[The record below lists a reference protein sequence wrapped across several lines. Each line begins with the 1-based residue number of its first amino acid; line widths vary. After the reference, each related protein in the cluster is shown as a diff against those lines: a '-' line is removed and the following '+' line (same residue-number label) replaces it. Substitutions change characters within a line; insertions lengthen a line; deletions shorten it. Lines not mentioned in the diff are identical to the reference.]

1 MRLNKFIGDS
11 FLMILSSGI
20 AQVILIITTP
30 IITRLYS
37 PAEFGEFTIFSNIAM
52 ILIPII
58 NARYDLL
65 IVNAKND
72 RSANILS
79 QISFLISL
87 LILLILIPILAISAW
102 LYPNFILD
110 FIFIIIMLF
119 LVSLTNIFT
128 NYLNKE
134 RKYKVLSL
142 INVFRAGSM
151 ALLQIIFGLLSL
163 GSLGLIIG
171 FSLSYITGIT
181 LGYKTFKKHFNI
193 VRNKEETKA
202 LFLENKNQLVYS
214 TPSILLNSLSFS
226 VVVFFIG
233 ILYTNTEVGIYG
245 MAIRVLGIPVTII
258 SLGLSKIFMQQANDY
273 YIERG
278 NFRNLLLKFS
288 STLVIV
294 SIILYVPLYL
304 FSEEL
309 VNILL
314 GHSWVDAIT
323 VIKIVIPLFVI
334 RLIVS
339 TVSLSVIV
347 LQKQQ
352 LELIL
357 QALFLIGTTVTFV
370 ISKMLNLTFLN
381 FVSINTAV
389 LIVSYMIFF
398 IALYYF
404 AKNKQFKNSWS
415 KFINKKDVD

>member
-37 PAEFGEFTIFSNIAM
+37 PTEFGEFTIFSNIAM

-65 IVNAKND
+65 IVNTKND

-87 LILLILIPILAISAW
+87 LILLMLIPIFAISAW

-151 ALLQIIFGLLSL
+151 ALLQIIFGLLAL

-171 FSLSYITGIT
+171 FSLSYIAGIT

-193 VRNKEETKA
+193 VRDKEETKA

-273 YIERG
+273 YIEYG

-288 STLVIV
+288 SILVIV

-357 QALFLIGTTVTFV
+357 QALFLIGTTATFV

-381 FVSINTAV
+381 FVSINTVV

-404 AKNKQFKNSWS
+404 AKNKQFKNS
-415 KFINKKDVD
+415 

>member
-37 PAEFGEFTIFSNIAM
+37 PTEFGEFTIFSNIAM

-65 IVNAKND
+65 IVNTKND

-87 LILLILIPILAISAW
+87 LILLILIPIFAISAW

-151 ALLQIIFGLLSL
+151 ALLQIIFGLLAL

-171 FSLSYITGIT
+171 FSLSYIAGIT

-193 VRNKEETKA
+193 VRDKEETKA

-258 SLGLSKIFMQQANDY
+258 SLGLSKIFMQKANDY
-273 YIERG
+273 YIEHG

-288 STLVIV
+288 FILVIV

-357 QALFLIGTTVTFV
+357 QALFLIGTTATFV

-381 FVSINTAV
+381 FVSINTIV

-404 AKNKQFKNSWS
+404 AKNKQFKNS
-415 KFINKKDVD
+415 

>member
-37 PAEFGEFTIFSNIAM
+37 PTEFGEFTIFSNIAM

-65 IVNAKND
+65 IVNTKND
-72 RSANILS
+72 RSANILL

-87 LILLILIPILAISAW
+87 LILLILIPIFAISAW

-151 ALLQIIFGLLSL
+151 ALLQIIFGLLAL

-171 FSLSYITGIT
+171 FSLSYIAGIT

-193 VRNKEETKA
+193 VRDKEETKA

-273 YIERG
+273 YIEHG

-288 STLVIV
+288 FILVIV

-323 VIKIVIPLFVI
+323 VIKIVIPLFVM

-357 QALFLIGTTVTFV
+357 QALFLIGTTATFV

-381 FVSINTAV
+381 FVSINTIV
-389 LIVSYMIFF
+389 LIVSYVTFF

-404 AKNKQFKNSWS
+404 AKNKQFKNS
-415 KFINKKDVD
+415 

>member
-370 ISKMLNLTFLN
+370 ISKILNLTFLN

-404 AKNKQFKNSWS
+404 AKNKQFKNS
-415 KFINKKDVD
+415 

>member
-37 PAEFGEFTIFSNIAM
+37 PTEFGEFTIFSNIAM

-65 IVNAKND
+65 IVNTKND

-87 LILLILIPILAISAW
+87 LILLILIPIFAISAW

-151 ALLQIIFGLLSL
+151 ALLQIIFGLLAL

-171 FSLSYITGIT
+171 FSLSYIAGIT

-193 VRNKEETKA
+193 VRDKEETKA

-273 YIERG
+273 YIEHG

-288 STLVIV
+288 SILVIV

-381 FVSINTAV
+381 FVSI
-389 LIVSYMIFF
+389 
-398 IALYYF
+398 
-404 AKNKQFKNSWS
+404 
-415 KFINKKDVD
+415 

>member
-37 PAEFGEFTIFSNIAM
+37 PTEFGEFTIFSNIAM

-65 IVNAKND
+65 IVNTKND

-87 LILLILIPILAISAW
+87 LILLILIPIFAISAW

-151 ALLQIIFGLLSL
+151 ALLQIIFGLLAL

-171 FSLSYITGIT
+171 FSLSYIAGIT

-193 VRNKEETKA
+193 VRDKEETKA

-273 YIERG
+273 YIEHG

-288 STLVIV
+288 SILVIV

-370 ISKMLNLTFLN
+370 ISKMLNLTF
-381 FVSINTAV
+381 
-389 LIVSYMIFF
+389 
-398 IALYYF
+398 
-404 AKNKQFKNSWS
+404 
-415 KFINKKDVD
+415 

>member
-37 PAEFGEFTIFSNIAM
+37 PTEFGEFTIFSNIAM

-65 IVNAKND
+65 IVNTKND

-87 LILLILIPILAISAW
+87 LILLILIPIFAISAW

-151 ALLQIIFGLLSL
+151 ALLQIIFGLLAL

-171 FSLSYITGIT
+171 FSLSYIAGIT

-193 VRNKEETKA
+193 VRGKEETKA

-273 YIERG
+273 YIEHG
-278 NFRNLLLKFS
+278 SFRNLLLKFS
-288 STLVIV
+288 SILVIV
-294 SIILYVPLYL
+294 SIILYMPLYL

-381 FVSINTAV
+381 FVSINTVV

-404 AKNKQFKNSWS
+404 AKNKQFKNS
-415 KFINKKDVD
+415 

>member
-37 PAEFGEFTIFSNIAM
+37 PTEFGEFTIFSNIAM

-65 IVNAKND
+65 IVNTKND

-87 LILLILIPILAISAW
+87 LILLILIPIFAISAW

-110 FIFIIIMLF
+110 FIFSIIMLF

-151 ALLQIIFGLLSL
+151 ALLQIIFGLLAL

-171 FSLSYITGIT
+171 FSLSYIAGIT

-193 VRNKEETKA
+193 VRDKEETKA

-273 YIERG
+273 YIEHG
-278 NFRNLLLKFS
+278 SFRNLLLKFS
-288 STLVIV
+288 SILVIV
-294 SIILYVPLYL
+294 SIILYMPLYL

-381 FVSINTAV
+381 FVSINTVV

-404 AKNKQFKNSWS
+404 AKNKQFKNS
-415 KFINKKDVD
+415 

>member
-37 PAEFGEFTIFSNIAM
+37 PAEFGKFTIFSNIAM

-404 AKNKQFKNSWS
+404 AKNKQFKNS
-415 KFINKKDVD
+415 

>member
-37 PAEFGEFTIFSNIAM
+37 PTEFGEFTIFSNIAM

-65 IVNAKND
+65 IVNTKND

-87 LILLILIPILAISAW
+87 LILLILIPIFTISAC

-151 ALLQIIFGLLSL
+151 ALLQIIFGLLAL

-171 FSLSYITGIT
+171 FSLSYIAGIT

-193 VRNKEETKA
+193 VRDKEETKA

-273 YIERG
+273 YIEHG

-288 STLVIV
+288 SILVIV

-357 QALFLIGTTVTFV
+357 QALFLIGTTATFV

-381 FVSINTAV
+381 FVSINTIV

-404 AKNKQFKNSWS
+404 AKNKQFKNS
-415 KFINKKDVD
+415 

>member
-37 PAEFGEFTIFSNIAM
+37 PTEFGEFTIFSNIAM

-65 IVNAKND
+65 IVNTKND

-87 LILLILIPILAISAW
+87 LILLILIPIFAISAW

-151 ALLQIIFGLLSL
+151 ALLQIIFGLLAL

-171 FSLSYITGIT
+171 FSLSYIAGIT

-193 VRNKEETKA
+193 VRDKEETKA

-273 YIERG
+273 YIEYG

-288 STLVIV
+288 SILVIV

-357 QALFLIGTTVTFV
+357 QALFLIGTTATFV
-370 ISKMLNLTFLN
+370 ISKMLNLTF
-381 FVSINTAV
+381 
-389 LIVSYMIFF
+389 
-398 IALYYF
+398 
-404 AKNKQFKNSWS
+404 
-415 KFINKKDVD
+415 

>member
-37 PAEFGEFTIFSNIAM
+37 PTEFGEFTIFSNIAM

-65 IVNAKND
+65 IVNTKND

-87 LILLILIPILAISAW
+87 LILLILIPIFAISAW

-151 ALLQIIFGLLSL
+151 ALLQIIFGLLAL

-171 FSLSYITGIT
+171 FSLSYIAGIT

-193 VRNKEETKA
+193 VRDKEETKA

-273 YIERG
+273 YIEHG

-288 STLVIV
+288 SILVIV

-314 GHSWVDAIT
+314 GHSWIDAIT

-381 FVSINTAV
+381 FVSINTVV

-404 AKNKQFKNSWS
+404 AKNKQFKNS
-415 KFINKKDVD
+415 

>member
-37 PAEFGEFTIFSNIAM
+37 PTEFGEFTIFSNIAM

-65 IVNAKND
+65 IVNTKND

-87 LILLILIPILAISAW
+87 LILLILIPIFAISAW

-151 ALLQIIFGLLSL
+151 ALLQIIFGLLAL

-171 FSLSYITGIT
+171 FSLSYIAGIT

-193 VRNKEETKA
+193 VRDKEETKA

-273 YIERG
+273 YIEHG

-288 STLVIV
+288 SILVIV

-357 QALFLIGTTVTFV
+357 QALFLIGATVTFV

-381 FVSINTAV
+381 FVSINTVV
-389 LIVSYMIFF
+389 LILSYMIFF

-404 AKNKQFKNSWS
+404 AKNKQFKNS
-415 KFINKKDVD
+415 

>member
-37 PAEFGEFTIFSNIAM
+37 PTEFGEFTIFSNIAM

-65 IVNAKND
+65 IVNTKND

-87 LILLILIPILAISAW
+87 LILLILIPIFAISAW

-151 ALLQIIFGLLSL
+151 ALLQIIFGLLAL

-171 FSLSYITGIT
+171 FSLSYIAGIT

-193 VRNKEETKA
+193 VRDKEETKA

-233 ILYTNTEVGIYG
+233 ILYANTEVGIYG

-273 YIERG
+273 YIEYG

-288 STLVIV
+288 SILVIV

-357 QALFLIGTTVTFV
+357 QALFLIGTTATFV

-381 FVSINTAV
+381 FVSINTVV

-404 AKNKQFKNSWS
+404 AKNKQFKNS
-415 KFINKKDVD
+415 

>member
-37 PAEFGEFTIFSNIAM
+37 PTEFGEFTIFSNIAM

-65 IVNAKND
+65 IVNTKND

-87 LILLILIPILAISAW
+87 LILLILIPIFAISAW

-151 ALLQIIFGLLSL
+151 ALLQIIFGLLAL

-171 FSLSYITGIT
+171 FSLSYIAGIT

-193 VRNKEETKA
+193 VRDKEETKA

-273 YIERG
+273 YIEYG

-288 STLVIV
+288 SILVIV

-339 TVSLSVIV
+339 TASLSVIV

-357 QALFLIGTTVTFV
+357 QALFLIGTTATFV

-381 FVSINTAV
+381 FVSINTVV

-404 AKNKQFKNSWS
+404 AKNKQFKNS
-415 KFINKKDVD
+415 

>member
-37 PAEFGEFTIFSNIAM
+37 PTEFGEFTIFSNIAM

-65 IVNAKND
+65 IVNTKND

-87 LILLILIPILAISAW
+87 LILLILIPIFAISAW

-151 ALLQIIFGLLSL
+151 ALLQIIFGLLAL

-171 FSLSYITGIT
+171 FSLSYIAGIT

-193 VRNKEETKA
+193 VRDKEETKA

-273 YIERG
+273 YIEHG

-288 STLVIV
+288 SILVIV

-381 FVSINTAV
+381 FVSINTVV

-404 AKNKQFKNSWS
+404 C
-415 KFINKKDVD
+415 

>member
-37 PAEFGEFTIFSNIAM
+37 PTEFGEFTIFSNIAM

-65 IVNAKND
+65 IVNTKND

-87 LILLILIPILAISAW
+87 LILLILIPIFAISAW

-151 ALLQIIFGLLSL
+151 ALLQIIFGLLAL

-171 FSLSYITGIT
+171 FSLSYIAGIT

-193 VRNKEETKA
+193 VRDKEETKA

-273 YIERG
+273 YIEHG

-288 STLVIV
+288 FILVIV

-381 FVSINTAV
+381 FVSINTVV

-404 AKNKQFKNSWS
+404 AKNK
-415 KFINKKDVD
+415 

>member
-37 PAEFGEFTIFSNIAM
+37 PTEFGEFTIFSNIAM

-65 IVNAKND
+65 IVNTKND

-87 LILLILIPILAISAW
+87 LILLILIPIFAISAC
-102 LYPNFILD
+102 LYLNFILD

-151 ALLQIIFGLLSL
+151 ALLQIIFGLLAL

-171 FSLSYITGIT
+171 FSLSYIAGIT

-193 VRNKEETKA
+193 VRDKEETKA

-273 YIERG
+273 YIEHG

-288 STLVIV
+288 SILVIV

-357 QALFLIGTTVTFV
+357 QALFLIGTTATFV

-381 FVSINTAV
+381 FVSINTIV

-404 AKNKQFKNSWS
+404 AKNKQFKNS
-415 KFINKKDVD
+415 

>member
-37 PAEFGEFTIFSNIAM
+37 PTEFGEFTIFSNIAM

-65 IVNAKND
+65 IVNTKND

-87 LILLILIPILAISAW
+87 LILLILIPIFAISAW

-151 ALLQIIFGLLSL
+151 ALLQIIFGLLAL

-171 FSLSYITGIT
+171 FSLSYIAGIT

-193 VRNKEETKA
+193 VRDKEETKA

-273 YIERG
+273 YIEYG

-288 STLVIV
+288 SILVIV

-357 QALFLIGTTVTFV
+357 QALFLIGTTATFV

-381 FVSINTAV
+381 FVSINTV
-389 LIVSYMIFF
+389 FLIVSYMIFF

-404 AKNKQFKNSWS
+404 AKNKQFKNS
-415 KFINKKDVD
+415 

>member
-151 ALLQIIFGLLSL
+151 TLLQIIFGLLSL

-273 YIERG
+273 YIEHG

-404 AKNKQFKNSWS
+404 AKNKQFKNS
-415 KFINKKDVD
+415 

>member
-37 PAEFGEFTIFSNIAM
+37 PTEFGEFTIFSNIAM

-65 IVNAKND
+65 IVNTKND

-87 LILLILIPILAISAW
+87 LILLILIPIFAISAW

-151 ALLQIIFGLLSL
+151 ALLQIIFGLLAL

-171 FSLSYITGIT
+171 FSLSYIAGIT

-193 VRNKEETKA
+193 VRDKEETKA

-273 YIERG
+273 YIEHG

-288 STLVIV
+288 SILVIV

-339 TVSLSVIV
+339 TVSLSVLV

-381 FVSINTAV
+381 FVSINTVV
-389 LIVSYMIFF
+389 LILSYMIFF

-404 AKNKQFKNSWS
+404 AKNKQFKNS
-415 KFINKKDVD
+415 

>member
-37 PAEFGEFTIFSNIAM
+37 PTEFGEFTIFSNIAM

-65 IVNAKND
+65 IVNTKND

-87 LILLILIPILAISAW
+87 LILLILIPIFAISAW

-110 FIFIIIMLF
+110 FIFIIIILF

-151 ALLQIIFGLLSL
+151 ALLQIIFGLLAL

-171 FSLSYITGIT
+171 FSLSYIAGIT

-193 VRNKEETKA
+193 VRDKEETKA

-273 YIERG
+273 YIEHG

-288 STLVIV
+288 SILVIV

-381 FVSINTAV
+381 FVSINTVV
-389 LIVSYMIFF
+389 LILSYMIFF

-404 AKNKQFKNSWS
+404 AKNKQFKNS
-415 KFINKKDVD
+415 

>member
-37 PAEFGEFTIFSNIAM
+37 PTEFGEFTIFSNIAM

-65 IVNAKND
+65 IVNTKND

-87 LILLILIPILAISAW
+87 LILLILIPIFAISAW

-151 ALLQIIFGLLSL
+151 ALLQIIFGLLVL

-171 FSLSYITGIT
+171 FSLSYIAGIT

-193 VRNKEETKA
+193 VRDKEETKA

-273 YIERG
+273 YIEYG

-288 STLVIV
+288 SILVIV

-357 QALFLIGTTVTFV
+357 QALFLIGTTATFV

-381 FVSINTAV
+381 FVSINTVV

-404 AKNKQFKNSWS
+404 AKNKQFKNS
-415 KFINKKDVD
+415 

>member
-37 PAEFGEFTIFSNIAM
+37 PTEFGEFTIFSNIAM

-65 IVNAKND
+65 IVNTKND

-87 LILLILIPILAISAW
+87 LILLILIPIFAISAW

-151 ALLQIIFGLLSL
+151 ALLQIIFGLLAL

-171 FSLSYITGIT
+171 FSLSYIAGIT

-193 VRNKEETKA
+193 VRDKEETKA

-258 SLGLSKIFMQQANDY
+258 SLGLSKIFMQQVNDY
-273 YIERG
+273 YIEHG

-288 STLVIV
+288 SILVIV

-381 FVSINTAV
+381 FVSINTVV

-404 AKNKQFKNSWS
+404 AKNKQFKNS
-415 KFINKKDVD
+415 

>member
-37 PAEFGEFTIFSNIAM
+37 PTEFGEFTIFSNIAM

-65 IVNAKND
+65 IVNTKND

-87 LILLILIPILAISAW
+87 LILLILIPIFAISAW

-151 ALLQIIFGLLSL
+151 ALLQIIFGLLAL

-171 FSLSYITGIT
+171 FSLSYIAGIT

-193 VRNKEETKA
+193 VRDREETKA

-273 YIERG
+273 YIEHG

-288 STLVIV
+288 SILVIV

-381 FVSINTAV
+381 FVSINTVV

-404 AKNKQFKNSWS
+404 AKNKQFKNS
-415 KFINKKDVD
+415 

>member
-37 PAEFGEFTIFSNIAM
+37 PAEFGEFTIFSNVAM

-404 AKNKQFKNSWS
+404 AKNKQFKNS
-415 KFINKKDVD
+415 

>member
-1 MRLNKFIGDS
+1 
-11 FLMILSSGI
+11 
-20 AQVILIITTP
+20 
-30 IITRLYS
+30 
-37 PAEFGEFTIFSNIAM
+37 
-52 ILIPII
+52 
-58 NARYDLL
+58 
-65 IVNAKND
+65 KND

-87 LILLILIPILAISAW
+87 LILLILIPIFAISAW

-151 ALLQIIFGLLSL
+151 ALLQIIFGLLAL

-171 FSLSYITGIT
+171 FSLSYIAGIT

-193 VRNKEETKA
+193 VRDKEETKA

-273 YIERG
+273 YIEYG

-288 STLVIV
+288 SILVIV

-357 QALFLIGTTVTFV
+357 QALFLIGTTATFV

-381 FVSINTAV
+381 FVSINTVV

-404 AKNKQFKNSWS
+404 AKNKQFKNS
-415 KFINKKDVD
+415 

>member
-20 AQVILIITTP
+20 AQVILIITTT

-37 PAEFGEFTIFSNIAM
+37 PTEFGEFTIFSNIAM

-65 IVNAKND
+65 IVNTKND

-87 LILLILIPILAISAW
+87 LILLILIPIFAISAW

-151 ALLQIIFGLLSL
+151 ALLQIIFGLLAL

-171 FSLSYITGIT
+171 FSLSYIAGIT

-193 VRNKEETKA
+193 VRDKEETKA

-273 YIERG
+273 YIEHG

-288 STLVIV
+288 SILVIV

-381 FVSINTAV
+381 FVSINTVV

-404 AKNKQFKNSWS
+404 AKNKQFKNS
-415 KFINKKDVD
+415 

>member
-37 PAEFGEFTIFSNIAM
+37 PTEFGEFTIFSNIAM

-65 IVNAKND
+65 IVNTKND

-87 LILLILIPILAISAW
+87 LILLILIPIFTISAW

-151 ALLQIIFGLLSL
+151 ALLQIIFGLLAL

-171 FSLSYITGIT
+171 FSLSYIAGIT

-193 VRNKEETKA
+193 VRDKEETKA

-273 YIERG
+273 YIEYG

-288 STLVIV
+288 SILVIV

-357 QALFLIGTTVTFV
+357 QALFLIGTTATFV

-381 FVSINTAV
+381 FVSINTVV

-404 AKNKQFKNSWS
+404 AKNKQFKNS
-415 KFINKKDVD
+415 

>member
-37 PAEFGEFTIFSNIAM
+37 PTEFGEFTIFSNIAM

-65 IVNAKND
+65 IVNTKND

-87 LILLILIPILAISAW
+87 LILLILIPIFAISAW

-151 ALLQIIFGLLSL
+151 SLLQIIFGLLAL

-171 FSLSYITGIT
+171 FSLSYIAGIT

-193 VRNKEETKA
+193 VRDKEETKA

-273 YIERG
+273 YIEHG

-288 STLVIV
+288 SILVIV

-381 FVSINTAV
+381 FVSINTVV

-404 AKNKQFKNSWS
+404 AKNKQFKNS
-415 KFINKKDVD
+415 

>member
-37 PAEFGEFTIFSNIAM
+37 PTEFGELTIFSNIAM

-65 IVNAKND
+65 IVNTKND

-87 LILLILIPILAISAW
+87 LILLILIPIFAISAW

-151 ALLQIIFGLLSL
+151 ALLQIIFGLLAL

-171 FSLSYITGIT
+171 FSLSYIAGIT

-193 VRNKEETKA
+193 VRDKEETKA

-273 YIERG
+273 YIEYG

-288 STLVIV
+288 SILVIV

-357 QALFLIGTTVTFV
+357 QALFLIGTTATFV

-381 FVSINTAV
+381 FVSINTVV

-404 AKNKQFKNSWS
+404 AKNKQFKNS
-415 KFINKKDVD
+415 

>member
-20 AQVILIITTP
+20 AQVILIINTP

-404 AKNKQFKNSWS
+404 AKNKQFKNS
-415 KFINKKDVD
+415 

>member
-37 PAEFGEFTIFSNIAM
+37 PTEFGEFTIFSNIAM

-65 IVNAKND
+65 IVNTKND

-87 LILLILIPILAISAW
+87 LILLILIPIFAISAW

-151 ALLQIIFGLLSL
+151 ALLQIIFGLLAL

-171 FSLSYITGIT
+171 FSLSYIAGIT

-193 VRNKEETKA
+193 VIDKEETKA

-273 YIERG
+273 YIEYG

-288 STLVIV
+288 SILVIV

-357 QALFLIGTTVTFV
+357 QALFLIGTTATFV

-381 FVSINTAV
+381 FVSINTVV

-404 AKNKQFKNSWS
+404 AKNKQFKNS
-415 KFINKKDVD
+415 

>member
-37 PAEFGEFTIFSNIAM
+37 PTEFGEFTIFSNIAM

-65 IVNAKND
+65 IVNTKND

-87 LILLILIPILAISAW
+87 LILLILIPIFAISAW

-151 ALLQIIFGLLSL
+151 ALLQIIFGILAL

-171 FSLSYITGIT
+171 FSLSYIAGIT

-193 VRNKEETKA
+193 VRDKEETKA

-273 YIERG
+273 YIEHG

-288 STLVIV
+288 SILVIV

-370 ISKMLNLTFLN
+370 ISKMLNLTF
-381 FVSINTAV
+381 
-389 LIVSYMIFF
+389 
-398 IALYYF
+398 
-404 AKNKQFKNSWS
+404 
-415 KFINKKDVD
+415 

>member
-37 PAEFGEFTIFSNIAM
+37 PTEFGEFTIFSNIAM

-65 IVNAKND
+65 IVNTKND

-87 LILLILIPILAISAW
+87 LILLILIPIFAISAW

-151 ALLQIIFGLLSL
+151 ALLQIIFGLLAL

-171 FSLSYITGIT
+171 FSLSYIAGIT

-193 VRNKEETKA
+193 VRDKEETKA

-273 YIERG
+273 YIGHG

-288 STLVIV
+288 SILVIV

-381 FVSINTAV
+381 FVSINTVV

-404 AKNKQFKNSWS
+404 AKNKQFKNS
-415 KFINKKDVD
+415 

>member
-37 PAEFGEFTIFSNIAM
+37 PTEFGEFTIFSNIAM

-65 IVNAKND
+65 IVNTKND

-87 LILLILIPILAISAW
+87 LILLILIPIFAISAW

-151 ALLQIIFGLLSL
+151 ALLQIIFGLLAL

-171 FSLSYITGIT
+171 FSLSYIAGIT

-273 YIERG
+273 YIEHG

-288 STLVIV
+288 SILVIV

-381 FVSINTAV
+381 FVSINTVV

-404 AKNKQFKNSWS
+404 AKNKQFKNS
-415 KFINKKDVD
+415 

>member
-37 PAEFGEFTIFSNIAM
+37 PTEFGEFTIFSNIAM

-65 IVNAKND
+65 IVNTKND

-87 LILLILIPILAISAW
+87 LILLILIPIFAISAW

-134 RKYKVLSL
+134 RKHKVLSL

-151 ALLQIIFGLLSL
+151 ALLQIIFGLLAL

-171 FSLSYITGIT
+171 FSLSYIAGIT

-193 VRNKEETKA
+193 VRDKEETKA

-273 YIERG
+273 YIEYG

-288 STLVIV
+288 SILVIV

-357 QALFLIGTTVTFV
+357 QALFLIGTTATFV

-381 FVSINTAV
+381 FVSINTVV

-404 AKNKQFKNSWS
+404 AKNKQFKNS
-415 KFINKKDVD
+415 

>member
-357 QALFLIGTTVTFV
+357 QELFLIGTTVTFV

-404 AKNKQFKNSWS
+404 AKNKQFKNS
-415 KFINKKDVD
+415 

>member
-37 PAEFGEFTIFSNIAM
+37 PTEFGEFTIFSNIAM

-65 IVNAKND
+65 IVNTKND

-87 LILLILIPILAISAW
+87 LILLILIPIFAISAW

-151 ALLQIIFGLLSL
+151 ALLQIIFGLLAL

-171 FSLSYITGIT
+171 FSSSYIAGIT

-193 VRNKEETKA
+193 VRDKEETKA

-273 YIERG
+273 YIEYG

-288 STLVIV
+288 SILVIV

-357 QALFLIGTTVTFV
+357 QALFLIGTTATFV

-381 FVSINTAV
+381 FVSINTVV

-404 AKNKQFKNSWS
+404 AKNKQFKNS
-415 KFINKKDVD
+415 